1 MVVTVV
7 DRICKKCNKNITNT
21 HKTKACIAE
30 MYLNC
35 MEITEGRTDKN
46 PILLDLFNDFVIS
59 IIVGIMENID
69 DSLAKRNE
77 MFETVLSEIGF
88 ESNVPLPLILVGHEV
103 EEEDVQ
109 ILYSMANDWRGTNFW
124 RLYMEAVNQASENC
138 TDFSEGDAEENEACS
153 LYANRLGFEF
163 IDLSRDFAFEIEGI
177 LKDKFPAES
186 FDDVADNYISDVI
199 SKLMNRL
206 GVSKVGR

>member
-7 DRICKKCNKNITNT
+7 DRICKKCNKNITST

-69 DSLAKRNE
+69 ESLAKRNE

-124 RLYMEAVNQASENC
+124 RLYMEAVNKASENC
-138 TDFSEGDAEENEACS
+138 TDFSKGDSEENEACS

-186 FDDVADNYISDVI
+186 FDDVADNYISNVI

-206 GVSKVGR
+206 VTQNSEK

>member
-7 DRICKKCNKNITNT
+7 DRICKRCNKNITST
-21 HKTKACIAE
+21 HKAKAYIAE

-46 PILLDLFNDFVIS
+46 PILLDLFDDFVIS
-59 IIVGIMENID
+59 VIVGMMENID

-88 ESNVPLPLILVGHEV
+88 ESNIPLPLILVGHEV
-103 EEEDVQ
+103 DEEDVQ

-124 RLYMEAVNQASENC
+124 KLYMAAVNQASEKC
-138 TDFSEGDAEENEACS
+138 SDLSKDDLGEDENCS

-163 IDLSRDFAFEIEGI
+163 IDLSRDFAFAIEGI
-177 LKDKFPAES
+177 LKEKFPEES
-186 FDDVADNYISDVI
+186 FEDVSDNYISNVI
-199 SKLMNRL
+199 AKLMNRL
-206 GVSKVGR
+206 GIPKAEQ